1 MCGDS
6 HRPVQRVS
14 YKLFPHSSAVLIT
27 KSLVRVLEKVVKV
40 LEESQTDCYD
50 KLSVSN
56 KPRELTKR
64 DFADTYN
71 VDVDHLQCMVTGI
84 SSSSLHASDPSR
96 NSRVVVAHLLPR
108 CADSSTK
115 LSLGYTWDDMESI
128 RNTVILCK
136 GIKDAFDSKLISFVP
151 SEKPFSNNAYKMHIW
166 SEDVK
171 TRPIYKG
178 ATETIGSYEGLPLH
192 LSVGEQE
199 HNLFTRAVS
208 HQAFCAFK
216 VWGKQCGLKELLQ
229 TRGFSIYK
237 GSYKARRE
245 KYAKELAQAIEKDAE
260 DGESDW

>member
-1 MCGDS
+1 
-6 HRPVQRVS
+6 
-14 YKLFPHSSAVLIT
+14 
-27 KSLVRVLEKVVKV
+27 VLEKVVKV

-50 KLSVSN
+50 KLSGSN

-71 VDVDHLQCMVTGI
+71 VDVDQLQCMVTGI

-96 NSRVVVAHLLPR
+96 NSTVLVAHVLPR

-115 LSLGYTWDDMESI
+115 SSLGYTWDDMESI

-151 SEKPFSNNAYKMHIW
+151 SEKPFSNNAYKMHVW
-166 SEDVK
+166 SEDEK

-208 HQAFCAFK
+208 YQAFCAFK

-245 KYAKELAQAIEKDAE
+245 KYAKELAQAIAKDAE